1 MNLTKSTPK
10 NQTEDLNQKIVRLEN
25 LVAELRAERSENSP
39 TRARSE
45 SQTKAQALLD
55 SEEILRGIMDNVED
69 AVMTIDLSGTLLSFN
84 PSAERMFGYTAE
96 EALGQPVE
104 MLMPKAHQTKHGD
117 YVRSYEQTGESQILG
132 KGPRELE
139 GLRKDGTRFPLDLSI
154 AEMHAGGLR
163 RFVGTI
169 RDISERKKAER
180 AFRENAR
187 ELDTIYH
194 TAGVGILTSG
204 PEGQCIRCNRKFEE
218 LLGYSEAELKTK
230 NILQLSHPDHIEE
243 DRRLRREVY
252 DGRRHG
258 YQMDKQF
265 IRRDGTSVW
274 VGATIVGL
282 KDADGKV
289 IATIGIAEDITE
301 RKRAEAALAESERHY
316 RSLFETSKDGI
327 LISDVDGNIQDAN
340 PAILAML
347 GYGLDEICRKTVEE
361 ITPPEWRN
369 FTTEARDNLRFGPRD
384 EYEKEYLHRD
394 GTAIPVTVHVWR
406 VDQEQSRIMAI
417 IRDISERKQVEEQ
430 LSQAQKMEA
439 IGQLTGGIAH
449 DFNNLL
455 TVISGNLEMISDELD
470 GNATLSNM
478 AASAIRAAERG
489 ASLTQRLLAFS
500 RKQMLLPRT
509 IAIDQLLT
517 EMTDLL
523 TRTLGATIAIEVTH
537 LDGSLTCQADA
548 SQLENAILNLAINAR
563 DAMPDG
569 GRLIIFSRR
578 ATVDEAAAAK
588 LEDMPTGDYALL
600 EVTDT
605 GCGIGPEELE
615 RVFDPFFTTKDV
627 GKGSGLGL
635 SMVYGFAKQ
644 SGGQAVIQSEP
655 GRGTTVSI
663 YLPRPASQ

>member
-230 NILQLSHPDHIEE
+230 NILQLSQPDHIEE

-430 LSQAQKMEA
+430 LRQAQKMEA

>member
-430 LSQAQKMEA
+430 LRQAQKMEA